1 LDFAPWDLELGFFP
15 LEFGICFSPLGIWD
29 LFFAPWD
36 LGFVFR
42 PLGFGICFLT
52 LGIWTVGILL
62 LGFGI

>member
-1 LDFAPWDLELGFFP
+1 LGFVFRP
-15 LEFGICFSPLGIWD
+15 LGFGICFSPLGIWD